1 MRWLAA
7 VVDASASRV
16 VVVSWG
22 CRYGRGCYTLDD
34 GMATHRARATFA
46 SAAKAA
52 ALRSTMNRILE
63 RQLPA
68 PTTGED
74 VPPEPR
80 TTNGLPAM
88 VPVVHISATNM
99 YPGGKESVR
108 RRFAAPSARSYLLT
122 CLCLSMQGWKC
133 VPPCSPAEIVL
144 ETDEWLQGS
153 SHCHMALSA
162 EVFAR
167 DGTPEPMEYFVQV
180 CSVAAALRVCCSGS
194 W

>member
-1 MRWLAA
+1 MVGSSCGRVRLTCGCGFVGLQVWPWMLHAGRRHG
-7 VVDASASRV
+7 DAPCSRHVCFCRESRCSALHDEPHPR
-16 VVVSWG
+16 
-22 CRYGRGCYTLDD
+22 
-34 GMATHRARATFA
+34 A
-46 SAAKAA
+46 SAASSNYWRR
-52 ALRSTMNRILE
+52 RSTRAAHHKRITRHGACCPYLGDEHVSRWQGE
-63 RQLPA
+63 RA
-68 PTTGED
+68 STVCG
-74 VPPEPR
+74 
-80 TTNGLPAM
+80 AKC
-88 VPVVHISATNM
+88 A
-99 YPGGKESVR
+99 K
-108 RRFAAPSARSYLLT
+108 LLAH
-122 CLCLSMQGWKC
+122 LFVSLQGWKC